1 MDKTGKELELSQ
13 RGVKRIAHEHT
24 DRITDDAVKRIA
36 YEEEDR
42 VHRIVKAAKH
52 VASAAGRETIK
63 EDDLLVVYNIMDE
76 LP

>member
-1 MDKTGKELELSQ
+1 MDKDGKELNLSM
-13 RGVKRIAHEHT
+13 RGIKRISHEHT
-24 DRITDDAVKRIA
+24 DRITDDAIKRIA
-36 YEEEDR
+36 YEEEER
-42 VHRIVKAAKH
+42 VHRLIRAAKH